1 MYLYFTKIV
10 LYSVI
15 YINYNN
21 VIGFHFDLF
30 CFQNICKLYICLRFY
45 LGKRVS
51 IQINNYLIKKM
62 LRCVNNNI
70 TILCS

>member
-21 VIGFHFDLF
+21 VIDFHFDLL
-30 CFQNICKLYICLRFY
+30 CFQNICKSYICLRFY
-45 LGKRVS
+45 PRKRVS
-51 IQINNYLIKKM
+51 IQILPN
-62 LRCVNNNI
+62 
-70 TILCS
+70 